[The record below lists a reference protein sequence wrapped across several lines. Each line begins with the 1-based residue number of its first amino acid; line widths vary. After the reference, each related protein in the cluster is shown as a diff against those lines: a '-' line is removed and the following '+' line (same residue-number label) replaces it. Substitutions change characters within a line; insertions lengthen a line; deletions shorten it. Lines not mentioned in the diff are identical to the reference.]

1 MSAMNIAAL
10 NLRQAIMY
18 KMQGSDANDVQ
29 ETITDA
35 IASGQE
41 KTLPGLGVLF
51 EVLWQNSDQ
60 AARQSMVQTIA
71 DHLPKQ
77 ANPPV

>member
-1 MSAMNIAAL
+1 MNIASL

-18 KMQGSDANDVQ
+18 KMQGSTANAVE

-35 IASGQE
+35 ISSGQE

-51 EVLWQNSDQ
+51 EILWQNSD
-60 AARQSMVQTIA
+60 ASSRQEMIGTIA
-71 DHLPKQ
+71 GHLP
-77 ANPPV
+77 AHAENPVHE

>member
-1 MSAMNIAAL
+1 MNISQL

-18 KMQGSDANDVQ
+18 KMQGSDASDVN

-35 IASGQE
+35 ISSGQE

-60 AARQSMVQTIA
+60 ANRQEMVNIIA
-71 DHLPKQ
+71 EHLPKQ
-77 ANPPV
+77 AGSPV

>member
-1 MSAMNIAAL
+1 MNIAAL

-18 KMQGSDANDVQ
+18 KMQGSDANDVA

-35 IASGQE
+35 IDSGQE
-41 KTLPGLGVLF
+41 KTLPGLGVLV

-60 AARQSMVQTIA
+60 SSRQQMVQTIA

-77 ANPPV
+77 TDPPAL

>member
-1 MSAMNIAAL
+1 
-10 NLRQAIMY
+10 
-18 KMQGSDANDVQ
+18 
-29 ETITDA
+29 
-35 IASGQE
+35 
-41 KTLPGLGVLF
+41 VLF

>member
-1 MSAMNIAAL
+1 MNIASL

-18 KMQGSDANDVQ
+18 KMQGSDASAVQ
-29 ETITDA
+29 DTITDA

-51 EVLWQNSDQ
+51 EVLWQNSDPSS
-60 AARQSMVQTIA
+60 RQEIVQTIA
-71 DHLPKQ
+71 GHLPRQ
-77 ANPPV
+77 AEKPM

>member
-1 MSAMNIAAL
+1 MNIASL

-18 KMQGSDANDVQ
+18 KMQGSDASAVE

-35 IASGQE
+35 ISSGQE

-51 EVLWQNSDQ
+51 EVLWQNSD
-60 AARQSMVQTIA
+60 ASSRQEIVQTIA
-71 DHLPKQ
+71 GHLPEQ
-77 ANPPV
+77 ADKPV

>member
-1 MSAMNIAAL
+1 MNINLL

-18 KMQGSDANDVQ
+18 KMQGSDATAVK

-35 IASGQE
+35 ISSGQE

-51 EVLWQNSDQ
+51 EVLWQNCDENT
-60 AARQSMVQTIA
+60 RQQMVSTIA
-71 DHLPKQ
+71 TNIPEKTE
-77 ANPPV
+77 APVL